1 MDPHVLTSFAELLV
15 ALLIRESTNLASA
28 GEEQVLSL
36 TAGKLTLSHIPDG
49 RYGLPDATRPCVTFA
64 DRSAYT
70 VIYVC
75 TGAVYPVCD
84 PVVPLKAMAGMP
96 SFEASVAAPTV
107 PDMRTVLPRFAEA
120 GFVKG
125 YLFPDR

>member
-1 MDPHVLTSFAELLV
+1 M
-15 ALLIRESTNLASA
+15 
-28 GEEQVLSL
+28 
-36 TAGKLTLSHIPDG
+36 
-49 RYGLPDATRPCVTFA
+49 TFV

-75 TGAVYPVCD
+75 TGAVYAVWD

-107 PDMRTVLPRFAEA
+107 PDTRTVLPRLAKAEA
-120 GFVKG
+120 VRRDLGSERIDDTPYLPRYSRPRQYLAPLQRILGTKSG
-125 YLFPDR
+125 YRIAST